1 MNMWGISVCTS
12 RRPLTEKQSQML
24 EDRRIQKTKK
34 HRKFGK
40 KMKVIW
46 KMILS
51 FGDNIFGNGVMLV
64 LKNVNNLV
72 VFLGALQ
79 KSSSPWIRNSRQL
92 DFLKRPCGTRN
103 DRLEGLQRISWF
115 WSNYRDLRT
124 PQEVAKGNGTLAI
137 SGKYRLVKYLYGSKD
152 PLLGMHLGYNLGGKA
167 FS

>member
-1 MNMWGISVCTS
+1 MAFQCAQAEGLWLKRSLRCWKIDASKKPRNIENS
-12 RRPLTEKQSQML
+12 EKKL
-24 EDRRIQKTKK
+24 
-34 HRKFGK
+34 
-40 KMKVIW
+40 KVIW

-51 FGDNIFGNGVMLV
+51 FGDNIFGKGVMLV